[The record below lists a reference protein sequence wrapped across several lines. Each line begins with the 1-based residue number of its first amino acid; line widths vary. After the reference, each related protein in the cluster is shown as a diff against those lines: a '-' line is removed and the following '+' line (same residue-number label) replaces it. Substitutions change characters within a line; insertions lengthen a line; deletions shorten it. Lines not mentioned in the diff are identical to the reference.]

1 MDTKSI
7 PPHFVTYTLPSHNP
21 PNTQTL
27 PTVSTT
33 KDLWIV
39 LNTRL
44 SVEDNF
50 VSAANKARR
59 VLFYLKRSFAAR
71 TPSIFLLLY
80 KTFIRP
86 HLEYSIQ
93 ATHPILCRD
102 AEALEKIQKLALKF
116 VKRLRHVPYE
126 AALKQLRLFSLT
138 HRRIR
143 GDLIAMFKIT
153 HSLLEFPM
161 ASTFVYP
168 TRKGYAATHSS
179 STNSDTVRAVANSLY
194 PFGLSHFGTNWR
206 LR

>member
-1 MDTKSI
+1 MLTVLYTYYTHTYAYMHIQTCIYILCTTCLNRNLCYKLTRKVS

-21 PNTQTL
+21 PNTQTI

-44 SVEDNF
+44 SAEDNV
-50 VSAANKARR
+50 VSAANKACR
-59 VLFYLKRSFAAR
+59 VLFYLKRSFAAL

-102 AEALEKIQKLALKF
+102 AEALEKVQKLALKF
-116 VKRLRHVPYE
+116 VKG
-126 AALKQLRLFSLT
+126 LKV
-138 HRRIR
+138 
-143 GDLIAMFKIT
+143 K
-153 HSLLEFPM
+153 
-161 ASTFVYP
+161 
-168 TRKGYAATHSS
+168 
-179 STNSDTVRAVANSLY
+179 
-194 PFGLSHFGTNWR
+194 
-206 LR
+206 